1 LLKEL
6 PSPHSSFYAKN
17 APADNF
23 AKALYFA
30 LRCAAFPA
38 RAIKEQRNTMS
49 NEIKMH
55 QKQAYLNAHKH
66 SA

>member
-38 RAIKEQRNTMS
+38 RAIKEQRNTIS

-55 QKQAYLNAHKH
+55 QKQAHLNMHGK

>member
-30 LRCAAFPA
+30 LRWAVFPA
-38 RAIKEQRNTMS
+38 HTIKE
-49 NEIKMH
+49 
-55 QKQAYLNAHKH
+55 AFNATPNKARTH
-66 SA
+66 

>member
-30 LRCAAFPA
+30 LRWAVFPA
-38 RAIKEQRNTMS
+38 RTIKEQRNIIS

-55 QKQAYLNAHKH
+55 QKQASLNAHKN